1 MENDDARYL
10 YEEELRLIGEEE
22 KCAVRAAHSWAEFQ
36 RNAALRNFLRAQ
48 RKNLRASS
56 KESYGAKDAA
66 PVSHGTP
73 IVNVTT
79 NVTTTTTASTA
90 DAPTYNDF
98 AAGSG
103 CQVFNSDVT
112 GTFE

>member
-22 KCAVRAAHSWAEFQ
+22 ACAVRAAHLSAELQ
-36 RNAALRNFLRAQ
+36 RNTALRNFLRAQ

-66 PVSHGTP
+66 PASHGTP

-79 NVTTTTTASTA
+79 NVTTTASTA

-103 CQVFNSDVT
+103 CQVFNSGVT